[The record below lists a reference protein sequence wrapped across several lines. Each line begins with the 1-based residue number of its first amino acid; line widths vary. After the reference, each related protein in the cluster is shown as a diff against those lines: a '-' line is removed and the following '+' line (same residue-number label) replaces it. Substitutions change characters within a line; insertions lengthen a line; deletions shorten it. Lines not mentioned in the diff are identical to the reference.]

1 MDHSLSF
8 GRQRIPSFIVV
19 AWLILSAIVVV
30 TWMYDDAGHSV
41 GMPMPV
47 FFLQLLS
54 PMLIAFVLGWRKST
68 YWQGAKIGMLAG
80 AAFGLANMV
89 AQLIWGGILL
99 ALDKAVPGATM
110 GWAAGLFEVFEFTV
124 LFTLTGLVLGLVGG
138 LAGVLATRVLHRTA
152 GEPSG

>member
-8 GRQRIPSFIVV
+8 GRQRIPSFIVI
-19 AWLILSAIVVV
+19 AWLILTAIVVV
-30 TWMYDDAGHSV
+30 TWMYDDAGYSV

-54 PMLIAFVLGWRKST
+54 PMLIAFVLGWRKPT
-68 YWQGAKIGMLAG
+68 YWQGAKIGMVAG

-99 ALDKAVPGATM
+99 ALGKAVPEATM

-138 LAGVLATRVLHRTA
+138 LAGVLAARVLHRTA
-152 GEPSG
+152 GESSG